1 VLINWFTVLAQA
13 VNFLLLIYLLKRFLY
28 GPILKAM
35 NAREKRISD
44 RLNDAEA
51 ARQKALTQAQE
62 SAKERQAFENSKEA
76 LLADARIAVQ
86 QWQETATGQAYQE
99 IEASRKAWQESLKEE
114 KDLFSRQLKSRV
126 AEQVFFVSR
135 KVLSDLARE
144 DLEVR
149 IIDVFLEKVKTEQEA
164 FREKNLQTQKQVAIQ
179 SGFKL
184 SAKIKARVTDSIK
197 TLFPRAANIGFEVEP
212 EFGFGIRLLSGDWKV
227 EWNLYWYMQGM
238 EDAVLP
244 LLSATARDTA

>member
-1 VLINWFTVLAQA
+1 MLINWFTVLAQV
-13 VNFLLLIYLLKRFLY
+13 VNFLVLIYFLKRFLY
-28 GPILKAM
+28 SPILKAM
-35 NAREKRISD
+35 NAREKRIAD

-51 ARQKALTQAQE
+51 ARQKARACAQE
-62 SAKERQAFENSKEA
+62 SAKERQAIEDQKEA

-86 QWQETATGQAYQE
+86 QWQETATGQAYQK
-99 IEASRKAWQESLKEE
+99 IKASRKAWQESLEEE

-126 AEQVFFVSR
+126 AELVFFVSR

-144 DLEVR
+144 DFDVR
-149 IIDVFLEKVKTEQEA
+149 IIDVFLEKVKTEKETL
-164 FREKNLQTQKQVAIQ
+164 REKNLQTQKQVTIQ

-184 SAKIKARVTDSIK
+184 NAKIKARITDSIK

-244 LLSATARDTA
+244 LLSATTKDTA

>member
-13 VNFLLLIYLLKRFLY
+13 VNFLVLIYLLKRFLY
-28 GPILKAM
+28 SPILKAM
-35 NAREKRISD
+35 NTREKRISD

-51 ARQKALTQAQE
+51 ARQKALTRAQE
-62 SAKERQAFENSKEA
+62 SAKERQAFEDRKEA

-86 QWQETATGQAYQE
+86 QWQETATGRAYQE
-99 IEASRKAWQESLKEE
+99 IEASRKSWQESLKEE

-149 IIDVFLEKVKTEQEA
+149 IIDVFLEKVKTEQETL
-164 FREKNLQTQKQVAIQ
+164 REKNLQAQKQVTIQ

-184 SAKIKARVTDSIK
+184 NAKIKARVTDSIK
-197 TLFPRAANIGFEVEP
+197 TLFPRAANIGFKVEP

-227 EWNLYWYMQGM
+227 DWNLYWYMQGM